1 MLAGLLVL
9 LLAAVFPFPESGDRM
24 APKPHF
30 GHTRHGL
37 AVHLHTHDH
46 LPEGSAYQRFNKR
59 VAIWL
64 TKNVGSMTAFW
75 LFTLASMTV
84 APSCLFAAGYIHWK
98 AFITTFGFELLA
110 TLILSTWL
118 ELALMPAIMVG
129 QNLQSAASDARAA
142 KQFEDVEQVRND
154 LTTALDRLDEKTEG
168 GVKAVLDAVNAL
180 AAREAMEQKV
190 QVQASGSLSGA
201 QVKQIAT
208 EVQARLMEQAK
219 RNPGGPRYGQ

>member
-1 MLAGLLVL
+1 LAEAPVNSPGD
-9 LLAAVFPFPESGDRM
+9 AVTE
-24 APKPHF
+24 KHPHF

-46 LPEGSAYQRFNKR
+46 LPEHSAYARFNKR

-84 APSCLFAAGYIHWK
+84 APSCLYAAGYIHWK
-98 AFITTFGFELLA
+98 TFITTFGFELLA

-129 QNLQSAASDARAA
+129 QNLQSAASDARSA
-142 KQFEDVEQVRND
+142 KQFEDVEAVRND
-154 LTTALDRLDEKTEG
+154 LVTALDRLDVTTEG
-168 GVKAVLDAVNAL
+168 GIKAILDAVNAL
-180 AAREAMEQKV
+180 AAREALEQKV
-190 QVQASGSLSGA
+190 QVQTAGSLSGA
-201 QVKQIAT
+201 QIKELTAA
-208 EVQARLMEQAK
+208 VQASLLEQAK
-219 RNPGGPRYGQ
+219 KNRGGPGYV

>member
-1 MLAGLLVL
+1 MTT
-9 LLAAVFPFPESGDRM
+9 P
-24 APKPHF
+24 PKQPHF

-37 AVHLHTHDH
+37 PVHLHAHDH
-46 LPEGSAYQRFNKR
+46 LPEDNAYQRFNKR

-64 TKNVGSMTAFW
+64 TANVGSMTAFW

-84 APSCLFAAGYIHWK
+84 APSCLYAAGYIHWK

-142 KQFEDVEQVRND
+142 KQFEDTE
-154 LTTALDRLDEKTEG
+154 AIADRLDVTTEG
-168 GVKAVLDAVNAL
+168 LKTVLDAVNAL
-180 AAREAMEQKV
+180 AAREALEQKI
-190 QVQASGSLSGA
+190 QVQAGPDLSA
-201 QVKQIAT
+201 TQVKQVTAA
-208 EVQARLMEQAK
+208 VQAKLLEQAQ
-219 RNPGGPRYGQ
+219 RNKGGPGYGQ